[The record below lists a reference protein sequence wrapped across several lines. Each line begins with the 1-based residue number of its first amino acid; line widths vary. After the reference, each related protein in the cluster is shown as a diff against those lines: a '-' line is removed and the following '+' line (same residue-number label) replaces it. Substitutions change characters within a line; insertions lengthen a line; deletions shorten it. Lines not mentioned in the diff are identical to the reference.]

1 MSALRSF
8 WTQTTTAFRNCQLF
22 FAVFTIGFTDAAI
35 AYAALP
41 GVVAAQFAHWD
52 NLLGGAGGYPEPQCR
67 IWIALAAANVA
78 TLAMMCYLLLR
89 DLQRYAALQLP
100 LLFMKSA
107 SAMLFVCWFLAV
119 PDARS
124 LLVAALGDFAT
135 AWGIWYFPRRA
146 LAELAA
152 TPTGGV
158 TLLPARRPI

>member
-1 MSALRSF
+1 MSVPRSF
-8 WTQTTTAFRNCQLF
+8 WTQSTTAFRNCQLF
-22 FAVFTIGFTDAAI
+22 FAFFTIGFTIAAV

-52 NLLGGAGGYPEPQCR
+52 FLLGGGAGGYPEPQCR
-67 IWIALAAANVA
+67 IWIALAAGNVA
-78 TLAMMCYLLLR
+78 TLALMCYLLLR
-89 DLQRYAALQLP
+89 DLQRHAALQLP

-107 SAMLFVCWFLAV
+107 SATLFVCWFLAM
-119 PDARS
+119 PNARS

-152 TPTGGV
+152 TPTSAV
-158 TLLPARRPI
+158 SLLRRAA

>member
-1 MSALRSF
+1 MSPTRSF
-8 WTQTTTAFRNCQLF
+8 WSQSTTAFRNSQLF
-22 FAVFTIGFTDAAI
+22 FAFFTIGFTVAAL

-52 NLLGGAGGYPEPQCR
+52 QLLGGSAAGYPEPQCR

-78 TLAMMCYLLLR
+78 TLALMCYLLLR
-89 DLQRYAALQLP
+89 DVQRHAALQLP

-107 SAMLFVCWFLAV
+107 SATLFVCWFLAM
-119 PDARS
+119 PGARS

-152 TPTGGV
+152 TPAEAV
-158 TLLPARRPI
+158 SLLGRAA